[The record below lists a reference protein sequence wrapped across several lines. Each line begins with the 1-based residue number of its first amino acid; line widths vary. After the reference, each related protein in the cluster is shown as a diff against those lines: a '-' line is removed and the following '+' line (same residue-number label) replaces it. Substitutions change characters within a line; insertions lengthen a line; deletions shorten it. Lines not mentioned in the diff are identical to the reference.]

1 MNPFTFIYESLAM
14 LHMPDIG
21 PTEIL
26 DIVILCA
33 IIYYILRWIR
43 HTHAWALLKGIVLV
57 VLLALSAYLFDLV
70 TVIWLVQNALAMGII
85 ALVILFQPELRKALE
100 QLGRG
105 VGAGLPS
112 LSAADKHGGISSHT
126 VDEIVSAV
134 ITMASRKIGALIC
147 LERDV
152 ALADISETGIVI
164 DGLASRQ
171 LLSNIFSPMSPL
183 HDGAIVMGG
192 NRVKAAAC
200 ILPLSVAG
208 DIDHELGTR
217 HRAALGISE
226 VSDAL
231 IIVVSEETGTIS
243 AASKGKLD
251 RHLSEKALR
260 ELLNAEVAE
269 EVRRSI
275 IPWKNRRM

>member
-1 MNPFTFIYESLAM
+1 MNPFTFIYESIAM

-43 HTHAWALLKGIVLV
+43 QTHAWALLKGIVLV
-57 VLLALSAYLFDLV
+57 VILALSAYLFDLV

-105 VGAGLPS
+105 MGAGLS
-112 LSAADKHGGISSHT
+112 GLSAADSRKSLGSHI

-134 ITMASRKIGALIC
+134 VTMASRKIGALIC

-152 ALADISETGIVI
+152 ALTDISQTGITI
-164 DGLASRQ
+164 DALVSRQ
-171 LLSNIFSPMSPL
+171 LIVNIFSPMSPL
-183 HDGAIVMGG
+183 HDGALVMSGS
-192 NRVKAAAC
+192 RVKAAAC
-200 ILPLSVAG
+200 ILPLSAAG

-217 HRAALGISE
+217 HRAAIGISE

-243 AASKGKLD
+243 AASNGKLA
-251 RHLSEKALR
+251 RYLSEKALR
-260 ELLNAEVAE
+260 ELLNAEIAE
-269 EVRRSI
+269 EARRSI
-275 IPWKNRRM
+275 IPWKKRRM